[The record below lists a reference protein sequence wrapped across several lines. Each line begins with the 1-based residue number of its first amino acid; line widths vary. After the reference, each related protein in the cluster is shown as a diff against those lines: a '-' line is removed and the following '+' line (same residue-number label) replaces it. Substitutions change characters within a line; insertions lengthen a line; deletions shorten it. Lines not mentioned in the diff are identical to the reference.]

1 MNMVSD
7 FRNQFAVKLAA
18 HAVTCQKWS
27 GATQKSDHMLELN
40 TKPKRTVLYIKESN
54 KDPGFWGLT
63 RNQLE
68 ALRTS
73 TLDWFAVLLLRSST
87 SGYLLSSGQVERRID
102 DGRFELSGDGD
113 HKVNETQD
121 LSDGQNFSSVQEII
135 DRIL

>member
-1 MNMVSD
+1 MSIVSE
-7 FRNQFAVKLAA
+7 FRSQFAVELVAQG
-18 HAVTCQKWS
+18 VTEKRWS
-27 GATQKSDHMLELN
+27 GATRKSDHMLELN
-40 TKPKRTVLYIKESN
+40 TKPGRTILYIKESN

-73 TLDWFAVLLLRSST
+73 TLDWYVILLLRSST

-113 HKVNETQD
+113 HKVNETSD
-121 LSDGQNFSSVQEII
+121 LSDGQQFSSVQEVI